1 MTAGENDPKVGALG
15 VESTFVQLRLSGAH
29 VALAVEQG
37 GDHPMGP
44 GSMPLF
50 LYWLEHVID
59 ARLPP
64 GAKALQPIDESRA
77 WWADNS
83 TWKDGITVIQP
94 ESNHA
99 PKLNESVKEYRIQP
113 VNGHVDFH
121 TLPGPLRFSWLPD
134 KDLAY
139 VYRGLATYDNPLK
152 LARTGDHRP
161 TYVAGERVELECVDF
176 GPGGWKR
183 VGVYDGATLLGEVT
197 PNQPRLSLPPQ
208 TAGAHAGVLIGEM
221 ANGAFRTSLPVAWV
235 IWP

>member
-1 MTAGENDPKVGALG
+1 VGIASCSKLELSQVPERTGGYVSSHGNAVTDTPNNAMGNPGLMTAGENDPKVGALG

-139 VYRGLATYDNPLK
+139 VYPRTRDLRQPAETCAYGRSSSHLCRRRESRTRVRRFWAGRME
-152 LARTGDHRP
+152 ARR
-161 TYVAGERVELECVDF
+161 
-176 GPGGWKR
+176 
-183 VGVYDGATLLGEVT
+183 
-197 PNQPRLSLPPQ
+197 RL
-208 TAGAHAGVLIGEM
+208 
-221 ANGAFRTSLPVAWV
+221 
-235 IWP
+235 